1 MPSYGEDMHDVQFLT
16 LRVPVR
22 VERPDDPY
30 AVGPGGPAHV
40 DDGGVEAVE
49 DGPAED
55 GQANSLRDDHL
66 QAGERV
72 LLVARP
78 AKKKILKNCQKQKNN
93 IEQIIGFILSRVSSV
108 VCTMPVRFNTS

>member
-1 MPSYGEDMHDVQFLT
+1 MHDVQLLT

-55 GQANSLRDDHL
+55 GQAHSLRDDHL

-78 AKKKILKNCQKQKNN
+78 AKKKI
-93 IEQIIGFILSRVSSV
+93 
-108 VCTMPVRFNTS
+108 

>member
-1 MPSYGEDMHDVQFLT
+1 MHDVQLLT

-40 DDGGVEAVE
+40 DDGGVQPVE

-66 QAGERV
+66 EAGERV

-78 AKKKILKNCQKQKNN
+78 GKKKIGSLPKKEKN
-93 IEQIIGFILSRVSSV
+93 IEQTIESFLSHEN
-108 VCTMPVRFNTS
+108 PVYNSGAIKHELNIFPL